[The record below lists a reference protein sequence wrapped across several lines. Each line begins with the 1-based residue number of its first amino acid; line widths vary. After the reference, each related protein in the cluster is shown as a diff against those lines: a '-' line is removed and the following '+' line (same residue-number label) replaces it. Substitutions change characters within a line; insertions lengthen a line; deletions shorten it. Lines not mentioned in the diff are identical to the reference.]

1 MLSIKLK
8 RIGKKHQASYRL
20 VVSERRSKLKGDY
33 TEDLGWYNPRS
44 KEVKATAERIKY
56 WMSVGA
62 HLSDTV
68 HNLLLK
74 NKIIDGKK
82 IAVHKQPKQ
91 SAEGGS
97 ASGGKAEVKAAP
109 AAAAATEAAKPAEVP
124 TSA

>member
-8 RIGKKHQASYRL
+8 RIGKKHQASYRV

-44 KEVKATAERIKY
+44 KEMKVKPDRVKY

-62 HLSDTV
+62 QLADTV

-74 NKIIDGKK
+74 NKVIDGKK
-82 IAVHKQPKQ
+82 IAVHKQPK

-97 ASGGKAEVKAAP
+97 ASGGKAVAAP
-109 AAAAATEAAKPAEVP
+109 AVAVAPVVA
-124 TSA
+124 

>member
-8 RIGKKHQASYRL
+8 RIGKKHQASYRV

-33 TEDLGWYNPRS
+33 TEDLGWYNPRT
-44 KEVKATAERIKY
+44 KEAKVSAERVKH

-62 HLSDTV
+62 KLSDTV

-74 NKIIDGKK
+74 NKIIEGKK

-91 SAEGGS
+91 TEEQKKAAE
-97 ASGGKAEVKAAP
+97 AKPAAAP
-109 AAAAATEAAKPAEVP
+109 AAAEPAK
-124 TSA
+124 